1 MKHPFFRS
9 LVICAVLCV
18 LLLAACNTS
27 QPTLAPTPTL
37 LPLQNTL
44 APTAI
49 SPTPT
54 ATAIPPTATAT
65 ATGTATA
72 TRLPTATPT
81 LANTPTPT
89 KTSFPTQTSANG
101 IPITG
106 MAVPGMASY
115 DRIITELMAKWNIPG
130 GAVAVVKDGRLVFA
144 HGYGWA
150 DKQNQIAVQP
160 DSLMRIASVSKPFTA
175 AGILKLAEDGK
186 LNLDA
191 KALALLDNIQSP
203 TGVVADKQFSEVT
216 IRQLMQHSGGWD
228 SSAAFDPMFS
238 SRRIAKALSIP
249 EPANSQATIRYM
261 LTQPLQFD
269 PGTKYAYSNFGYDV
283 LGRVIE
289 RISGMS
295 YGDYVKANILK
306 PAKIARMQLA
316 GSLLKDRAKDEV
328 LYYDFPNA
336 QLYPSVFPDGGNVP
350 GPYGSFYIEA
360 MDSHGG
366 WIASPIDLVRFANSL
381 EGRNQPALLKP
392 ETVGQI
398 VMRPIGQYGQ
408 GGSSYYGL
416 GWMVRPTNRDANWWH
431 NGSLPGTSSILVRAD
446 NGMTWAAIFNSRPQ
460 NFDAFNGELDNML
473 SQALNGVTAISSH
486 DSFSLYDQ

>member
-1 MKHPFFRS
+1 
-9 LVICAVLCV
+9 
-18 LLLAACNTS
+18 
-27 QPTLAPTPTL
+27 
-37 LPLQNTL
+37 
-44 APTAI
+44 
-49 SPTPT
+49 
-54 ATAIPPTATAT
+54 
-65 ATGTATA
+65 
-72 TRLPTATPT
+72 
-81 LANTPTPT
+81 
-89 KTSFPTQTSANG
+89 
-101 IPITG
+101 
-106 MAVPGMASY
+106 
-115 DRIITELMAKWNIPG
+115 
-130 GAVAVVKDGRLVFA
+130 
-144 HGYGWA
+144 
-150 DKQNQIAVQP
+150 
-160 DSLMRIASVSKPFTA
+160 
-175 AGILKLAEDGK
+175 
-186 LNLDA
+186 
-191 KALALLDNIQSP
+191 
-203 TGVVADKQFSEVT
+203 
-216 IRQLMQHSGGWD
+216 
-228 SSAAFDPMFS
+228 
-238 SRRIAKALSIP
+238 
-249 EPANSQATIRYM
+249 
-261 LTQPLQFD
+261 
-269 PGTKYAYSNFGYDV
+269 
-283 LGRVIE
+283 
-289 RISGMS
+289 MS